1 MDEHVL
7 KNARRFTGFAGLYD
21 GVRPRMP
28 VYPVEVIRQYL
39 GRKPDRVVDLGCG
52 TGLSTL
58 VWRNRCLEVIGIE
71 PSDDML
77 AVAQKKEINGIAFRK
92 GSSTSTGLPDKSA
105 DAVICSQS
113 FHWMEPRSA
122 LSEIN
127 RVLRPGGVFATVDCD
142 WPPVSDWR
150 VEKKYKELF
159 DKVLQI
165 EKTEKLVESSFVR
178 WEKTGH
184 LHHIESSG
192 YFRYVR
198 EIVFSSREK
207 CDAERLIGL
216 AKSQGG
222 LQSILKVDPG
232 LIEEDLARFMRSVRD
247 VFGETVF
254 DIDFGYRMRIG
265 VK

>member
-77 AVAQKKEINGIAFRK
+77 AVAQKKEMNGIAFRK

-165 EKTEKLVESSFVR
+165 EKT
-178 WEKTGH
+178 
-184 LHHIESSG
+184 
-192 YFRYVR
+192 
-198 EIVFSSREK
+198 
-207 CDAERLIGL
+207 
-216 AKSQGG
+216 
-222 LQSILKVDPG
+222 
-232 LIEEDLARFMRSVRD
+232 
-247 VFGETVF
+247 
-254 DIDFGYRMRIG
+254 
-265 VK
+265 

>member
-77 AVAQKKEINGIAFRK
+77 AVAQKKEMNGIAFRK

-127 RVLRPGGVFATVDCD
+127 RVLSPIGGSKRNIRNCSTRFSKSKKRKNLLNRHLFGGKKPDICIISKAADI
-142 WPPVSDWR
+142 SDMSG
-150 VEKKYKELF
+150 K
-159 DKVLQI
+159 
-165 EKTEKLVESSFVR
+165 SFFPAG
-178 WEKTGH
+178 KNAMP
-184 LHHIESSG
+184 
-192 YFRYVR
+192 
-198 EIVFSSREK
+198 K
-207 CDAERLIGL
+207 D
-216 AKSQGG
+216 
-222 LQSILKVDPG
+222 
-232 LIEEDLARFMRSVRD
+232 
-247 VFGETVF
+247 
-254 DIDFGYRMRIG
+254 
-265 VK
+265 